1 MKAGIYLHVPFCAQ
15 KCPYCDFYSRA
26 YRNSTADAWFQA
38 MLRNIRALPA
48 HLPVDSVYFGG
59 GTPSLIPPAQ
69 IAAMLDAV
77 RMRCD
82 CVADTEVTLEANPRT
97 VTDDR
102 LRVWKSA
109 GVNRLSVGV
118 QSFRD
123 EILQTLGRT
132 HTAQQAKDAL
142 LRAHDAGFTNLSLD
156 LMLGLPAQTE
166 TVWAG
171 ELQTA
176 VSMPVTH
183 ISAYLLK
190 IEENTPFGANPPALS
205 DSDESADRWLQMHET
220 LTDAGFHHYEIS
232 NFAKPGCESRHNNK
246 YWLCAPYYGIGPS
259 AHSCHDGIRT
269 AVPRELDAFCSSDL
283 QTETVTD
290 SHPLTDGERI
300 MLGLRLAD
308 GIAPADYPDAA
319 EKLQSAAKPLIP
331 QYLRTENGRLRMTPA
346 GWLVSNAVLAQLLR
360 NIE

>member
-1 MKAGIYLHVPFCAQ
+1 MNAGIYLHVPFCAQ

-26 YRNSTADAWFQA
+26 YRKSTAEAWFQA
-38 MLRNIRALPA
+38 MLRNIRALPE

-69 IAAMLDAV
+69 IASMLNAV

-82 CVADTEVTLEANPRT
+82 VADDTEVTLEANPRT
-97 VTDDR
+97 VTGER
-102 LRVWKSA
+102 LLAWKHA

-123 EILQTLGRT
+123 DILQTLGRT

-142 LRAHDAGFTNLSLD
+142 LRASDAGFSNLSLD
-156 LMLGLPAQTE
+156 LMLGLPAQTAS
-166 TVWAG
+166 VWAE

-205 DSDESADRWLQMHET
+205 DSDEAADRWLQMHDM
-220 LTDAGFHHYEIS
+220 LTGAGFHHYEIS

-246 YWLCAPYYGIGPS
+246 YWLCAPYYGIGPG

-269 AVPRELDAFCSSDL
+269 AVPRDLDTFCSGNL

-290 SHPLTDGERI
+290 CHPLTDGERI

-319 EKLQSAAKPLIP
+319 EKLMAAAKPLIP
-331 QYLRTENGRLRMTPA
+331 QYLRTENGRLRMTPE